1 MFHRYDQD
9 RDNRVNYR
17 EFCRLLVPNDKILAN
32 LLVGRCI
39 ISDRISF
46 ETQEIFKRLL
56 RAHLSLE
63 QAHEYLRQR
72 LARVRRAENWSLHEI
87 YDVLDAERKGH
98 ISVYDLE
105 KLIIEHKKSGSRTL
119 VDDIELVITMYD
131 MSGYGNI
138 QYVDF

>member
-1 MFHRYDQD
+1 M
-9 RDNRVNYR
+9 
-17 EFCRLLVPNDKILAN
+17 
-32 LLVGRCI
+32 
-39 ISDRISF
+39 
-46 ETQEIFKRLL
+46 
-56 RAHLSLE
+56 
-63 QAHEYLRQR
+63 
-72 LARVRRAENWSLHEI
+72 RRAENWSLHEI